1 MAGTVVTRV
10 SAASHPT
17 SSSSAR
23 RGTLL
28 ASIAT
33 ALLLS
38 ACATPPAPSSRTTA
52 PVQPTPA
59 EQAVPIT
66 PRMQAARAALDTM
79 VTQQDRLYRVAAPL
93 LINNVDLCRTAARGL
108 LGFTA
113 KNKWSYPGEY
123 ADAAAAVLGYDDAL
137 RVSGVLAGSGAAR
150 AGLRKGDT
158 LVAADGKALPTGP
171 GAETAAAGVFAPL
184 VSGRTQLSMTIGRD
198 GQTQVLKV
206 PVTRACA
213 MRVDLG
219 NADNVNSYAD
229 GGRIAVTRGMINF
242 AGGDEA
248 IAYVLA
254 KDIAHNV
261 LGHAAVARNTAAV
274 AAIIDN
280 VTRVQPDQAQLGG
293 SGNVKPL
300 AANLEVAAD
309 TLALYMLARAGY
321 GVERYKAFWQ
331 KLAAQYPAS
340 VPNGYMAVHPN
351 LAPRLAAI
359 DKTVADIKAKQ
370 AAKKPLVP

>member
-1 MAGTVVTRV
+1 MPSGTRPAL
-10 SAASHPT
+10 AA
-17 SSSSAR
+17 A
-23 RGTLL
+23 
-28 ASIAT
+28 AA

-38 ACATPPAPSSRTTA
+38 ACSTTPLAPSSPVAVQPPPAVEA
-52 PVQPTPA
+52 PV
-59 EQAVPIT
+59 VT
-66 PRMQAARAALDTM
+66 PRMQAARTALAAM

-93 LINNVDLCRTAARGL
+93 LIKNVDLCRTAARGL

-123 ADAAAAVLGYDDAL
+123 ADAATAVLGYDDAL

-150 AGLRKGDT
+150 AGLRKGDV
-158 LVAADGKALPTGP
+158 LVAADGKALPAGP

-184 VSGRTQLSMTIGRD
+184 VSGRTQLSMTIGRN
-198 GQTQVLKV
+198 GQNQVLKV

-213 MRVDLG
+213 MRVDLA
-219 NADNVNSYAD
+219 NTDNVNSYAD
-229 GGRIAVTRGMINF
+229 GGRIALTRGMIGF
-242 AGGDEA
+242 ADSDEA

-261 LGHAAVARNTAAV
+261 LGHAAVTRNTGAI

-280 VTRVQPDQAQLGG
+280 ATRVQPDQAQLAGT
-293 SGNVKPL
+293 GNVKPL
-300 AANLEVAAD
+300 PANLEVAAD
-309 TLALYMLARAGY
+309 TLALTMLARAGY

-331 KLAAQYPAS
+331 RLAAQYPAS

-359 DKTVADIKAKQ
+359 DRTVADIKARQ
-370 AAKKPLVP
+370 AAGKPQVP

>member
-1 MAGTVVTRV
+1 MAGMAVHITSRTQSTPQRA
-10 SAASHPT
+10 SAWCA
-17 SSSSAR
+17 A
-23 RGTLL
+23 
-28 ASIAT
+28 AA

-38 ACATPPAPSSRTTA
+38 ACTTVPLSQPSPPVAESGQPAQEAPL
-52 PVQPTPA
+52 V
-59 EQAVPIT
+59 T
-66 PRMQAARAALDTM
+66 PRMQAARTALSAM
-79 VTQQDRLYRVAAPL
+79 VDQQDRLYRVAAPL

-150 AGLRKGDT
+150 AGLRKGDV
-158 LVAADGKALPTGP
+158 LVAAEGRALPTGA

-184 VSGRTQLSMTIGRD
+184 VSGRTQLSMTVGRS
-198 GQTQVLKV
+198 GGTQVLKV

-229 GGRIAVTRGMINF
+229 GGRIAVTRGMIDF
-242 AGGDEA
+242 AGSDEA

-261 LGHAAVARNTAAV
+261 LGHPAVARNTAAI

-280 VTRVQPDQAQLGG
+280 VTRVQPDQAQLAG
-293 SGNVKPL
+293 SSNVKPL

-309 TLALYMLARAGY
+309 TLALYMLARANY

-331 KLAAQYPAS
+331 RLAVQYPAS

-359 DKTVADIKAKQ
+359 DKVVADIKAKQ

>member
-10 SAASHPT
+10 SATSHPT

-293 SGNVKPL
+293 TGNVKPL

-359 DKTVADIKAKQ
+359 DKTVADIKARQ

>member
-1 MAGTVVTRV
+1 
-10 SAASHPT
+10 
-17 SSSSAR
+17 
-23 RGTLL
+23 
-28 ASIAT
+28 
-33 ALLLS
+33 
-38 ACATPPAPSSRTTA
+38 
-52 PVQPTPA
+52 
-59 EQAVPIT
+59 
-66 PRMQAARAALDTM
+66 
-79 VTQQDRLYRVAAPL
+79 
-93 LINNVDLCRTAARGL
+93 
-108 LGFTA
+108 
-113 KNKWSYPGEY
+113 
-123 ADAAAAVLGYDDAL
+123 
-137 RVSGVLAGSGAAR
+137 VLAGSGAAR
-150 AGLRKGDT
+150 AGLRKGDV
-158 LVAADGKALPTGP
+158 LVAAEGRALPTGQ

-184 VSGRTQLSMTIGRD
+184 VSGRTQLSMTVGRN

-242 AGGDEA
+242 AGSDEA

-261 LGHAAVARNTAAV
+261 LGHPAVSRNTAAV

-280 VTRVQPDQAQLGG
+280 VTRVQPDQTQLAG

-309 TLALYMLARAGY
+309 TLALYMLARANY
-321 GVERYKAFWQ
+321 GIERYKAFWQ
-331 KLAAQYPAS
+331 RLAAQYPAS

-359 DKTVADIKAKQ
+359 DKVVADIKAKQ

>member
-1 MAGTVVTRV
+1 MAGTVATV
-10 SAASHPT
+10 SAISHP
-17 SSSSAR
+17 SSFPLAR
-23 RGTLL
+23 PGMLL

-38 ACATPPAPSSRTTA
+38 ACATPPASSPRSTA
-52 PVQPTPA
+52 PVQPAPADEATP
-59 EQAVPIT
+59 VT

-150 AGLRKGDT
+150 AGLRKGDL
-158 LVAADGKALPTGP
+158 LVAAEGKSLPTGQ
-171 GAETAAAGVFAPL
+171 GAETAASGVFAPL

-198 GQTQVLKV
+198 GRTQVLKV

-242 AGGDEA
+242 AAGDEA

-274 AAIIDN
+274 SAIIDN
-280 VTRVQPDQAQLGG
+280 VTRVQPDQTQLAGT
-293 SGNVKPL
+293 GNIKPL

-321 GVERYKAFWQ
+321 GIERYKAFWQ
-331 KLAAQYPAS
+331 RLAAQYPAS

-359 DKTVADIKAKQ
+359 DRVAADIKAKQ
-370 AAKKPLVP
+370 AARKPLVP

>member
-1 MAGTVVTRV
+1 MAGTPRV
-10 SAASHPT
+10 SATPHPT

-23 RGTLL
+23 PGLPL

-38 ACATPPAPSSRTTA
+38 ACATPPAPSSRSTA
-52 PVQPTPA
+52 PVQPAPA
-59 EQAVPIT
+59 EQAAPVT
-66 PRMQAARAALDTM
+66 PRMQAARAALETM

-171 GAETAAAGVFAPL
+171 GAETGAAGVFAPL

-229 GGRIAVTRGMINF
+229 GGRIAVTRGMIHF

-274 AAIIDN
+274 GAIIDN
-280 VTRVQPDQAQLGG
+280 VTRVQPDQAQLAGA
-293 SGNVKPL
+293 GNVKPL

-370 AAKKPLVP
+370 SARKPLVP